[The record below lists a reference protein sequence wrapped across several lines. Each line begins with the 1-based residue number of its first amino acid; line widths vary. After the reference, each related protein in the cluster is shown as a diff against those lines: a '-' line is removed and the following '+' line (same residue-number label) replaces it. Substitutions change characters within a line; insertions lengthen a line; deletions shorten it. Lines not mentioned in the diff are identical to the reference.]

1 MTAPLVTLLVWAN
14 SLTPLF
20 TLRLTL
26 SLLILPLLYRAL
38 GEPGQGWAGGGAA
51 ILRRTA
57 FAALGAFVFF
67 TLTTNWI
74 PEERSPENGRGF
86 QAFVKGSY
94 QFRLSFTA
102 IGGLEL
108 SDTPTPGSEKGIKD
122 LREAARLLP
131 ESAYFR
137 RYLGIAQAH
146 AGNYTE
152 ALQSLEEAG
161 TLLAQRAPEQARVER
176 GIWRRLFATPPPG
189 STEIETARQQLEQVG
204 LGWIGR
210 VAVLSAYQRLGAKA
224 APSELRQQVTAEASQ
239 YFQRAILGLAFSLL
253 IIPQLGL
260 IIFVVGYVLIQHGIL
275 QRTAPAHHAV
285 GAILWE
291 GFILMMSTSI
301 APVLWLVGGKR
312 PIPEVQPA
320 LVAGL
325 LLARDVF
332 QLAAI
337 AYLWVRLRRRGLT
350 LAEIGLDRRR
360 LGANLL
366 VGAASA
372 LVVIP
377 AIYLLNIATE
387 SITSRLFPTLPPPY
401 HPLQGMTAT
410 SGSSEIRTALFL
422 AAVVGAPLL
431 EEIFFRGALY
441 GALRRRFGVT
451 LGILGSSAFFAIL
464 HPQLPLGFLPIAL
477 LGATFCALYE
487 WRQSLVPGMVAH
499 AVNNGLAFLMLS
511 LMFPMRS

>member
-1 MTAPLVTLLVWAN
+1 MLV
-14 SLTPLF
+14 
-20 TLRLTL
+20 
-26 SLLILPLLYRAL
+26 SLLTTLAWVQSLSPLLTFRLVLALLTLPLLYRAL
-38 GEPGQGWAGGGAA
+38 GEQGEGWGGNGLSV
-51 ILRRTA
+51 LRRV
-57 FAALGAFVFF
+57 FFSALGALVFF
-67 TLTTNWI
+67 TLTANWI
-74 PEERSPENGRGF
+74 PEERSPESGRGF

-94 QFRLSFTA
+94 QFRLSFTS
-102 IGGLEL
+102 IGGLDL
-108 SDTPTPGSEKGIKD
+108 DDAAPGGQKGIAD

-137 RYLGIAQAH
+137 RYLGIALAH
-146 AGNYTE
+146 SGSYAE
-152 ALQSLEEAG
+152 ALRNLEEAG
-161 TLLAQRAPEQARVER
+161 ELLAQRAPEQAKTELA
-176 GIWRRLFATPPPG
+176 IWRRLFGAEVPT
-189 STEIETARQQLEQVG
+189 TAEIEAARAQLEASG
-204 LGWIGR
+204 HGWIGR
-210 VAVLSAYQRLGAKA
+210 VAVLSAYQRLGPKA
-224 APSELRQQVTAEASQ
+224 APKELRQRVVGDASN
-239 YFQRAILGLAFSLL
+239 YFRRAILGIVFTLL

-260 IIFVVGYVLIQHGIL
+260 IILVVGSVLI
-275 QRTAPAHHAV
+275 RTGMLRRVPAVHNPV

-291 GFILMMSTSI
+291 GFILMMATAM

-312 PIPEVQPA
+312 PIPEVQPG
-320 LVAGL
+320 LVAAL

-332 QLAAI
+332 QIAAI
-337 AYLWVRLRRRGLT
+337 GYLWARLKARGLT
-350 LAEIGLDRRR
+350 LAEIGLSRKA
-360 LGANLL
+360 LIANVA
-366 VGAASA
+366 VGAAAA

-377 AIYLLNIATE
+377 AIYLVNIATE
-387 SITSRLFPTLPPPY
+387 NITTRLFPSIPPPY

-499 AVNNGLAFLMLS
+499 AINNGLAFLMLS